1 MEGSNHRQVNCV
13 FYSKLM
19 LPITYSRKTK
29 SIREHTVVH
38 MAKQGLTGRGRS
50 FLEVVK
56 GSFQVALHILAHVI
70 LADKQG

>member
-1 MEGSNHRQVNCV
+1 
-13 FYSKLM
+13 
-19 LPITYSRKTK
+19 
-29 SIREHTVVH
+29 

-70 LADKQG
+70 LADKQGWCKTADARSQMKSKLIQPILH